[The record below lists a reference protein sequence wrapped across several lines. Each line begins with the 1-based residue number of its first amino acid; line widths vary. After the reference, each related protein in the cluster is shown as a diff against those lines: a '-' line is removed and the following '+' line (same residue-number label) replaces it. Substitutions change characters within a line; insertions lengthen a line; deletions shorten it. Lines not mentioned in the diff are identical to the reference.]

1 MSSPFDVIREV
12 FKAKSTLL
20 YEELG
25 EYQMGSTPDRFT
37 LISRNSAEV
46 VTQRDLRQT
55 LDSGRPLKGYIGV
68 EPSGFFHVGWMVWAR
83 KLDDMMRAGIEMTFL
98 EATWH
103 AWIND
108 KLGGKL
114 ENIHRCAS
122 YLEHCLAA
130 LGIDIG
136 RLRLIKAEEMVSD
149 SDYWALLLRVGKQMS
164 LARVKRAMTIMG
176 RRESE
181 ASMDF
186 SKLIYPAMQVS
197 DIFYL
202 DLDVCLGGT
211 DQRKAHILAREVSS
225 KLDFKKPVAVHTP
238 LLMGLGGP
246 RKMEAQRSR
255 EAGLIE
261 GKMSKSR
268 PETCIFIHDS
278 EREVREKIVNAFCPP
293 KEVNNNPVME
303 VNRLILFSEEGFKME
318 VERRG
323 GSPITIQSFQELA
336 EAYREGEVHPLD
348 LKNATAEALNRTLDP
363 VRRYFDENA
372 EARRLYDGLRKIEV
386 SR

>member
-1 MSSPFDVIREV
+1 
-12 FKAKSTLL
+12 
-20 YEELG
+20 
-25 EYQMGSTPDRFT
+25 MGSTPDRFT
-37 LISRNSAEV
+37 LISRNAAEV
-46 VTQRDLRQT
+46 VTQRELKKI
-55 LDSGRPLKGYIGV
+55 LDAGKPLKGYIGV

-83 KLDDMMRAGIEMTFL
+83 KMDDMVKAGIEMTFL

-114 ENIHRCAS
+114 ENIHKCAS
-122 YLEHCLAA
+122 YLEHCLSA
-130 LGIDIG
+130 LGIDVG
-136 RLRLIKAEEMVSD
+136 RLRLIKAEEMAGD
-149 SDYWALLLRVGKQMS
+149 SDYWALVLRVGKQMS

-211 DQRKAHILAREVSS
+211 DQRKAHILAREVSN
-225 KLDFKKPVAVHTP
+225 KLGFKKPVAVHTP

-246 RKMEAQRSR
+246 RKMEVRRVR
-255 EAGLIE
+255 EAEIIE

-278 EREVREKIVNAFCPP
+278 EGEVREKIANAFCPP
-293 KEVNNNPVME
+293 REVDNNPVIE
-303 VNRLILFSEEGFKME
+303 INRLILFSEVGFEME
-318 VERRG
+318 VERRRG
-323 GSPITIQSFQELA
+323 GSLTVRSFHELA

-348 LKNATAEALNRTLDP
+348 LKNATATALNRMLDP
-363 VRRYFDENA
+363 IRRYFEKNA
-372 EARRLYDGLRKIEV
+372 EARQLYNGLKEIEI